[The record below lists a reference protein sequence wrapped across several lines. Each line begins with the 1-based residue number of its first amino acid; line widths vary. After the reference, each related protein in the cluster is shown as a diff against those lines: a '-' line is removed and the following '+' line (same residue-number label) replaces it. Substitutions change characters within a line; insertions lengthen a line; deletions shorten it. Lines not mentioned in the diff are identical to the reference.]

1 MHHNRVA
8 KTKANKL
15 AKKLTNLIK
24 MQTENNIGSI
34 SYGLIVKKTVKYLVS
49 VETKQNVSY
58 HQSQVDT
65 LTIIIQN

>member
-1 MHHNRVA
+1 
-8 KTKANKL
+8 
-15 AKKLTNLIK
+15 
-24 MQTENNIGSI
+24 MQTENNIESI
-34 SYGLIVKKTVKYLVS
+34 SYGLIVKKTAKYLFS